1 MNMQALFERI
11 GVPAKMM
18 DLYME
23 QSKTLSIAFLAQM
36 DDKNAAEK
44 NDLALLGFNNVDISR
59 MIVESK
65 KIKGKNINLQQSKTF
80 CF

>member
-44 NDLALLGFNNVDISR
+44 NYLALLGFNNVDISR

>member
-44 NDLALLGFNNVDISR
+44 NYLALLGFNNVDISR

-65 KIKGKNINLQQSKTF
+65 KIKGKKY
-80 CF
+80 

>member
-1 MNMQALFERI
+1 MSMQALFERI